1 MTDVLLI
8 SNSLPNINIAWRH
21 FCYREYNASATASVD
36 TAMEY
41 LRSDKPPQVVI
52 YYCGGSCSD
61 FFPFYRI
68 LREDEKSAKLPLVIL
83 TDVEFQKAL
92 SEYVKLEN
100 TQVLGISV
108 DDKRLMDVIRGAAK
122 NPGSSQRNNDRRNS
136 DRRNSGSRNDDKWKI
151 KW

>member
-1 MTDVLLI
+1 MTDILLL
-8 SNSLPNINIAWRH
+8 SNTLPNINVAWRH
-21 FCYREYNASATASVD
+21 FCYREYNANATVSVE

-52 YYCGGSCSD
+52 YYCGGTCSD
-61 FFPFYRI
+61 FFPFYRT
-68 LREDEKSAKLPLVIL
+68 LRSDEKSADCPLVLL

-108 DDKRLMDVIRGAAK
+108 DDKKLMDVIRNEARKAPPRKTSPSKKPPAK
-122 NPGSSQRNNDRRNS
+122 R
-136 DRRNSGSRNDDKWKI
+136 
-151 KW
+151 

>member
-21 FCYREYNASATASVD
+21 FCYREYNASATVSVE

-41 LRSDKPPQVVI
+41 LRSDKPPQVVV

-68 LREDEKSAKLPLVIL
+68 LRGDEKSAGCPLVLL

-92 SEYVKLEN
+92 AEYVKLEN

-108 DDKRLMDVIRGAAK
+108 NDKTLMDVIRNTARK
-122 NPGSSQRNNDRRNS
+122 RPPQRPSSSRR
-136 DRRNSGSRNDDKWKI
+136 
-151 KW
+151 